1 MPQRRIHY
9 LVNFLSL
16 PIPIVIN
23 FNAVLPGHLFC
34 KIRWHTPA
42 NINAVCKQY
51 DYLTFAVLAR
61 SRSTLCCKTRA
72 NGGPFFLQITA
83 FDILHL

>member
-9 LVNFLSL
+9 LVNFLFTADTNR
-16 PIPIVIN
+16 IN
-23 FNAVLPGHLFC
+23 FNAVLPGHLLC

-61 SRSTLCCKTRA
+61 SRSTLVARPEPMAVPSSCR
-72 NGGPFFLQITA
+72 
-83 FDILHL
+83 